1 MVTKEDLIRE
11 NTELKARLDLAEK
24 WMRREVATS
33 IDRIQKE
40 QSQKTTRKS
49 LANMFESE
57 GLDILTKRILDQFD
71 DSLSHAPK
79 YTIERLIDA
88 EIYWQTLQRYPQ
100 MDALPIVLAYQKIL
114 DAWIE
119 ETLIAPYRTKM
130 QHTKIGHAIHTT
142 DVDITNIIQ
151 K

>member
-1 MVTKEDLIRE
+1 MQTREDLIRE

-24 WMRREVATS
+24 WMRREIATS

-40 QSQKTTRKS
+40 KSTKSTRKS
-49 LANMFESE
+49 LANMLESE
-57 GLDILTKRILDQFD
+57 SLDILTKRILDQFD
-71 DSLSHAPK
+71 DSLKRAPR
-79 YTIERLIDA
+79 YTTERLIDA
-88 EIYWQTLQRYPQ
+88 EIYWQTLQKYTQ

-119 ETLIAPYRTKM
+119 EKLIAPYRIQM
-130 QHTKIGHAIHTT
+130 QHIKIGHAIHST
-142 DVDITNIIQ
+142 DTDIANILI